1 MDEDINVKKETNYQ
15 AVLGNNQSLESSL
28 SNLQDKW
35 TEIIRELNEKMKTMP
50 GLDSMMNEVYIKRQE
65 ALDLYYGTMKIQA
78 ARTRDYKFKASSIYN
93 ALKSG
98 QNGLRYTNEAAI
110 TMQIEAKLSAEKECL
125 DLLTNF
131 TNFMKE
137 TVQTIDNIIYGIN
150 PKIKIY
156 EMINGL
162 KF

>member
-1 MDEDINVKKETNYQ
+1 MEENQVVNNQTS
-15 AVLGNNQSLESSL
+15 VSSNQSLEASL

-35 TEIIRELNEKMKTMP
+35 TETVRQLNEQMKTMP
-50 GLDSMMNEVYIKRQE
+50 GLDTMMNEVYMRRQD
-65 ALDLYYGTMKIQA
+65 AIDLYYGTMKIQS
-78 ARTRDYKFKASSIYN
+78 ARTRDYKVKASNIYN

-110 TMQIEAKLSAEKECL
+110 TMQIEAKLSAEKECI

>member
-1 MDEDINVKKETNYQ
+1 
-15 AVLGNNQSLESSL
+15 
-28 SNLQDKW
+28 
-35 TEIIRELNEKMKTMP
+35 MKTLP
-50 GLDSMMNEVYIKRQE
+50 ELDTMMNEVYMKRQE
-65 ALDLYYGTMKIQA
+65 ALDLYYGTMKIQS
-78 ARTRDYKFKASSIYN
+78 ARTRDYNNKAASIYN
-93 ALKSG
+93 ALKGG

-110 TMQIEAKLSAEKECL
+110 TMQIEAKLSAEKECI
-125 DLLTNF
+125 DLLSNF

-150 PKIKIY
+150 AKIKIY

>member
-1 MDEDINVKKETNYQ
+1 MDDNNVNNQ
-15 AVLGNNQSLESSL
+15 SNGSNNQSLETSL

-35 TEIIRELNEKMKTMP
+35 TDIIKQLNEQMKTLP
-50 GLDSMMNEVYIKRQE
+50 GLDTMMNEVYMKRQE
-65 ALDLYYGTMKIQA
+65 ALDLYYGTMKIQS
-78 ARTRDYKFKASSIYN
+78 ARTRDYKNKASIIYN
-93 ALKSG
+93 ALKGG

-110 TMQIEAKLSAEKECL
+110 TMQIEAKLSAEKECI
-125 DLLTNF
+125 DLLSNF

-156 EMINGL
+156 EMIHGL

>member
-1 MDEDINVKKETNYQ
+1 MEENQVVNNQTS
-15 AVLGNNQSLESSL
+15 GSNNQSLEVSL

-35 TEIIRELNEKMKTMP
+35 TDIIKQLNEQMKTLP
-50 GLDSMMNEVYIKRQE
+50 ELDTMMNEVYMKRQE
-65 ALDLYYGTMKIQA
+65 ALDLYYGTMKIQS
-78 ARTRDYKFKASSIYN
+78 ARTRDYNNKAASIYN
-93 ALKSG
+93 ALKGG

-110 TMQIEAKLSAEKECL
+110 TMQIEAKLSAEKECI
-125 DLLTNF
+125 DLLSNF

-150 PKIKIY
+150 AKIKIY

>member
-1 MDEDINVKKETNYQ
+1 MEENQVVNNQTS
-15 AVLGNNQSLESSL
+15 GSNNQSLEVSL

-35 TEIIRELNEKMKTMP
+35 TDIIKQLNEQMKTLP
-50 GLDSMMNEVYIKRQE
+50 ELDTMMNEVYMKRQE
-65 ALDLYYGTMKIQA
+65 ALDLYYGTMKIQS
-78 ARTRDYKFKASSIYN
+78 ARTRDYKNKAASIYN
-93 ALKSG
+93 ALKGG

-110 TMQIEAKLSAEKECL
+110 TMQIEAKLSAEKECI
-125 DLLTNF
+125 DLLSNF

-137 TVQTIDNIIYGIN
+137 TGQTIDNIIYGIN
-150 PKIKIY
+150 AKIKIY

>member
-1 MDEDINVKKETNYQ
+1 MEENQVVNNQTS
-15 AVLGNNQSLESSL
+15 VSSNQSLEASL

-35 TEIIRELNEKMKTMP
+35 TETVRQLNEQMKTMP
-50 GLDSMMNEVYIKRQE
+50 GLDTMMNEVYMRRQD
-65 ALDLYYGTMKIQA
+65 AIDLYYGTMKIQS
-78 ARTRDYKFKASSIYN
+78 ARTRDYKVKASNIYN

-110 TMQIEAKLSAEKECL
+110 TMQIEAKLQAEKECI

>member
-1 MDEDINVKKETNYQ
+1 MEENQVVNNQTS
-15 AVLGNNQSLESSL
+15 GSNNQSLEVSL

-35 TEIIRELNEKMKTMP
+35 TDIIKQLNEQMKTLP
-50 GLDSMMNEVYIKRQE
+50 ELDTMMNEVYMKRQE
-65 ALDLYYGTMKIQA
+65 ALDLYYGTMKIQS
-78 ARTRDYKFKASSIYN
+78 ARTRDYKNKAAIIYN
-93 ALKSG
+93 ALKGG

-110 TMQIEAKLSAEKECL
+110 TMQIEAKLSAEKECI
-125 DLLTNF
+125 DLLSNF

-150 PKIKIY
+150 AKIKIY